1 MNYETIAIS
10 VAAALVVIAVIYW
23 RAKRDERR
31 AADKRKT
38 LEKVAKP
45 EKDVLAAHER
55 RDEPRVE
62 PALRSS
68 GDIAQEMV
76 ESEKAA
82 LAEQGSPKEKAAQA
96 AHVAAQADNGA
107 MNLSSLNPSELPPI
121 YEELQKEE
129 KRQEAQAADEAR
141 SEQSA
146 EPAESRRYP
155 PVDPAVEWV
164 LEISPK
170 EGQQFTLGG
179 IDALYIQL
187 QRLDLPLQIRCW
199 VQSVKDG
206 LYYDAG
212 AAKGPARHMVTS
224 MVLANRSAQL
234 DDVKAS
240 AFFQVLEQSAA
251 QSDVAIRRELEPE
264 QAVRRS
270 EALKRFIDYY
280 DAKIEVLI
288 EPNAVEAPA
297 PVEAPKA
304 DASCQAE
311 QDGTSEAAVQD
322 ASGAPSENAGEKSQE
337 KSDDKAPAFSLDAVE
352 RAACAAGFTHASGCW
367 ELRAE
372 ADDRDPI
379 MSLAFGPEG
388 TKHLVLSL
396 DIPLSSLERVDLQ
409 KFFSAANVLACAL
422 DARWVDCSHHPID
435 AGGALVIEESVGRQ
449 VELMAQNG
457 VMAGSRRAKLLFARS
472 A

>member
-10 VAAALVVIAVIYW
+10 VAAALVVIGIIYW

-55 RDEPRVE
+55 KEAPRVE
-62 PALRSS
+62 PAMKSS
-68 GDIAQEMV
+68 GDFAQEIT

-82 LAEQGSPKEKAAQA
+82 LAQQGTPKEKAVQA
-96 AHVAAQADNGA
+96 AHVSAQMENGP
-107 MNLSSLNPSELPPI
+107 MKVDSLEPSDVPPI
-121 YEELQKEE
+121 YGELEKEE
-129 KRQEAQAADEAR
+129 KRRREAHDADEAR
-141 SEQSA
+141 DEQTA
-146 EPAESRRYP
+146 DAVESRSYP
-155 PVDPAVEWV
+155 PVDPTVEWV

-179 IDALYIQL
+179 IEALYIQL
-187 QRLDLPLQIRCW
+187 KRLDLPLQIRCW
-199 VQSVKDG
+199 EQSVQDG
-206 LYYDAG
+206 LYYDA
-212 AAKGPARHMVTS
+212 AAATGPARHMVTA

-234 DDVKAS
+234 DNVKAS

-280 DAKIEVLI
+280 DTKLDVLI
-288 EPNAVEAPA
+288 EPLETQTQAPA
-297 PVEAPKA
+297 AEASEDSA
-304 DASCQAE
+304 AE
-311 QDGTSEAAVQD
+311 A
-322 ASGAPSENAGEKSQE
+322 EKT
-337 KSDDKAPAFSLDAVE
+337 PAFRLEAVE
-352 RAACAAGFTHASGCW
+352 RAAQALGFTHSSGCW
-367 ELRAE
+367 ELRAD

-379 MSLAFGPEG
+379 MTLAFGSEG

-396 DIPLSSLERVDLQ
+396 DIVLASAERGDLQ
-409 KFFSAANVLACAL
+409 KFFAAANAIAAAL
-422 DARWVDCSHHPID
+422 DARWTDGSHHPID
-435 AGGALVIEESVGRQ
+435 AGGALVIEENLKMHVG
-449 VELMAQNG
+449 LMAQNG
-457 VMAGSRRAKLLFARS
+457 VVAGSRRAKLLFARG